1 MRNHLADVVND
12 ALSMV
17 TDASCVLDIGCNDG
31 TLLENYPADTEI
43 WGVDPSNIAAGLPQ
57 RVNLVQ
63 DIFPSKR
70 LTATIGSRKFD
81 VITSIAMFYDLEDP
95 ITFANS
101 IRECLAENG
110 LWIFEMSYMPEMLA
124 TTSYDTI
131 CHEHLEYYSLAVI
144 EWILERSG
152 LRLVR
157 VQQNAINGG
166 SIRCFATHRD
176 FFGFES
182 DKHIAT
188 LNSMRQSEFDLGL
201 ESDKPY
207 KEFEDRV
214 NLHRKE
220 LYLMVR
226 DLVRLGKSIHLYGA
240 STKGNT
246 LLQACGID
254 SRLVGYAADRNPD
267 KHGAMTLGTDI
278 HIISEAQSRSMKPDY
293 YLVLPWHFRAE
304 FIEREREII
313 ANGTKFIFP
322 LPKIEIIGL

>member
-1 MRNHLADVVND
+1 VVND
-12 ALSMV
+12 ALRMV

-176 FFGFES
+176 F
-182 DKHIAT
+182 
-188 LNSMRQSEFDLGL
+188 LDLSL
-201 ESDKPY
+201 ISIS
-207 KEFEDRV
+207 
-214 NLHRKE
+214 L
-220 LYLMVR
+220 
-226 DLVRLGKSIHLYGA
+226 RL
-240 STKGNT
+240 T
-246 LLQACGID
+246 
-254 SRLVGYAADRNPD
+254 V
-267 KHGAMTLGTDI
+267 
-278 HIISEAQSRSMKPDY
+278 
-293 YLVLPWHFRAE
+293 
-304 FIEREREII
+304 
-313 ANGTKFIFP
+313 
-322 LPKIEIIGL
+322 